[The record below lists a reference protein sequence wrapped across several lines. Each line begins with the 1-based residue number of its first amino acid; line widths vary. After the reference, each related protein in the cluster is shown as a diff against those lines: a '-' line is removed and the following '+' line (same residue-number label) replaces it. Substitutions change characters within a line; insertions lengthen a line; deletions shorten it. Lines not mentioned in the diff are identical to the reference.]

1 MVRSADGHD
10 DRPQRV
16 TDVPPPFSEQQ
27 RRRRRVYLTLMAV
40 CLTLILLAWTWV
52 RLWST
57 PLAVGMSF
65 VAAVIPPVAAVLANW
80 GRTRP

>member
-1 MVRSADGHD
+1 MVRSGDGHD

-16 TDVPPPFSEQQ
+16 TDVPLPFSEQQ
-27 RRRRRVYLTLMAV
+27 RRRRRVYLILMGV

-57 PLAVGMSF
+57 PLAVAMSF
-65 VAAVIPPVAAVLANW
+65 VASVIPPVAAVLANR